1 MIHSSEDHI
10 RQQIY
15 WGDPEVCVE
24 TEEERDEAKG
34 SPVVVR
40 DTAAFAKV
48 VLPKCESQCGLGA
61 PRTC

>member
-1 MIHSSEDHI
+1 M
-10 RQQIY
+10 
-15 WGDPEVCVE
+15 E